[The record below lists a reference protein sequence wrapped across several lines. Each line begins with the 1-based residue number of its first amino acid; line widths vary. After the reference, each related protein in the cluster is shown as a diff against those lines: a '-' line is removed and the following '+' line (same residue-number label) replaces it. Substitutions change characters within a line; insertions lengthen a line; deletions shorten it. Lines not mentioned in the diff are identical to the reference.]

1 MSAIYCN
8 QCFPAHALS
17 WCSLVEMLRD
27 TSPFQKRMEIV
38 VLEMEEEIAGGEGE
52 GKKEQVFKSKSAL
65 F

>member
-1 MSAIYCN
+1 MFPCSRPELVLLSGDAEGHVAI
-8 QCFPAHALS
+8 S
-17 WCSLVEMLRD
+17 E
-27 TSPFQKRMEIV
+27 RMEIV

>member
-1 MSAIYCN
+1 M
-8 QCFPAHALS
+8 
-17 WCSLVEMLRD
+17 EMLRD